1 MQKPACKT
9 NPDCPVTECK
19 KEPFTQNGITA
30 TVGRLVEQFAATWH
44 ENFRHKLQCARTVL
58 VPDVCAALSSRRV
71 VFRLFRKVV
80 IYWCISKLIVTN
92 RKPPPPPVIV
102 CPLAIRCYCSNPSVF
117 GVFDSVP
124 AHWQILISFDGPS
137 RVRLHW
143 ADVTI
148 ENGKKDRVAREAT
161 LEGQSVARSAV
172 SRSTNLLASEG
183 HQTPETGHWFIEF
196 N

>member
-1 MQKPACKT
+1 MGHRGSIRFQTTGHIRVICAGAIMQKPACKT
-9 NPDCPVTECK
+9 KPDCPVTECK

-92 RKPPPPPVIV
+92 RKPPSLPPSLCALWP
-102 CPLAIRCYCSNPSVF
+102 
-117 GVFDSVP
+117 
-124 AHWQILISFDGPS
+124 
-137 RVRLHW
+137 
-143 ADVTI
+143 
-148 ENGKKDRVAREAT
+148 RVATAAT
-161 LEGQSVARSAV
+161 
-172 SRSTNLLASEG
+172 
-183 HQTPETGHWFIEF
+183 HQCSGCSIRFRRTGRY
-196 N
+196 